1 MDASGMIHIHWFW
14 FLLITFGVT
23 GIGFLAGYFICAAFV
38 GQEREDLLRKNAII
52 RNLTRRVIEA
62 EGK

>member
-1 MDASGMIHIHWFW
+1 MHISILLF
-14 FLLITFGVT
+14 FLITFGVT